1 MNIALILA
9 GGTGERLMRG
19 KPKPCV
25 SVRGKMIVTHCLEA
39 VGTHPQVDAVQ
50 IVADEEWREIIYSE
64 MPEAVQRKFSGFS
77 KPGLIRQHSIMNG
90 LKTIMPSAEK
100 SDIILI
106 HDATRPLVSKALIS
120 ASLEACVKYDGGI
133 PVLPVKDTLYL
144 SRDKCIDSFF
154 EKGTVYTEQ
163 TPEAYRLKK
172 YYAANRKLLPDRI
185 DRIQDSVEPAVMAG
199 MNLAVIPGDEMNFRI
214 ETPVDLERLK
224 LFINA

>member
-1 MNIALILA
+1 MVYFSHILA

-90 LKTIMPSAEK
+90 SCFLTG
-100 SDIILI
+100 L
-106 HDATRPLVSKALIS
+106 T
-120 ASLEACVKYDGGI
+120 G
-133 PVLPVKDTLYL
+133 
-144 SRDKCIDSFF
+144 
-154 EKGTVYTEQ
+154 
-163 TPEAYRLKK
+163 YRIRW
-172 YYAANRKLLPDRI
+172 NR
-185 DRIQDSVEPAVMAG
+185 
-199 MNLAVIPGDEMNFRI
+199 
-214 ETPVDLERLK
+214 
-224 LFINA
+224 LFWRG

>member
-50 IVADEEWREIIYSE
+50 IVAEAERREIIYSE

-90 LKTIMPSAEK
+90 SCF
-100 SDIILI
+100 LI
-106 HDATRPLVSKALIS
+106 
-120 ASLEACVKYDGGI
+120 
-133 PVLPVKDTLYL
+133 
-144 SRDKCIDSFF
+144 
-154 EKGTVYTEQ
+154 
-163 TPEAYRLKK
+163 
-172 YYAANRKLLPDRI
+172 
-185 DRIQDSVEPAVMAG
+185 
-199 MNLAVIPGDEMNFRI
+199 
-214 ETPVDLERLK
+214 
-224 LFINA
+224 